1 MPRMTVSHSAKSM
14 APRTI
19 SRSGLCTTICLYR
32 ATITVTTVRRF
43 MNLEDEILTH
53 VDHGVWRRAGD
64 VVAAIHTLGMHCE
77 DTDSQE
83 PIFLREARRRI
94 CAAVYRTDK
103 SLADFFGRPAMM
115 CQRYSD
121 RPLPLDLDDEAVT
134 SDDIAVVDD
143 AISKLDASGW
153 AVNGRISPASWVRLQ
168 TLLSRVKERFLEA
181 SLTARK
187 DVFVIEEIE

>member
-1 MPRMTVSHSAKSM
+1 MV
-14 APRTI
+14 TI
-19 SRSGLCTTICLYR
+19 
-32 ATITVTTVRRF
+32 VRRF
-43 MNLEDEILTH
+43 VHLEDEILMTA
-53 VDHGVWRRAGD
+53 DHGVWRRAGD
-64 VVAAIHTLGMHCE
+64 VVAAIHALGMHCE
-77 DTDSQE
+77 DADSQE

-115 CQRYSD
+115 CLRYGD
-121 RPLPLDLDDEAVT
+121 RPLPLDLDDEAVA
-134 SDDIAVVDD
+134 SDDFTVVDD

-153 AVNGRISPASWVRLQ
+153 AVDGRIRSASWIRLQ

-181 SLTARK
+181 SLTARN